1 MANYWV
7 LHRTYI
13 RTERERHPVVWKQYS
28 QLMERLFIKEREPT
42 AEEAGKFIR
51 DELYRCKNER

>member
-1 MANYWV
+1 
-7 LHRTYI
+7 
-13 RTERERHPVVWKQYS
+13 
-28 QLMERLFIKEREPT
+28 MERLFIKEREPT